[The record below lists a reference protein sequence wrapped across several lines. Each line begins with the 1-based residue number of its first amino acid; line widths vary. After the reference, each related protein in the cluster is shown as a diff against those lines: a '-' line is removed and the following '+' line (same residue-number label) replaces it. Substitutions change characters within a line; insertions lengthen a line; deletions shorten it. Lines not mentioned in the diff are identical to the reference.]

1 MPFKLN
7 INGNRPT
14 QTNWDQVTNLYNEHC
29 DANNATND
37 DDGCIYDFPANID
50 TFISSKVP
58 WKYQNAKM
66 NTVKNNGTNKEL
78 RMIRVWA
85 TMGGYVDD
93 LLEIP
98 EGGTVAG
105 AFEITGLY
113 YNDGNVILWD
123 PSTPP
128 EKAKLST
135 TWKDE
140 AADEDPPIDDAHLD
154 VMLFNVPR
162 TVFIGNKYGKQ
173 LPVQGTVRQV
183 LQTLYESGNVKRMY
197 SGLIRTLKE
206 ALKNSTTY
214 IMTGQRIGVTMSPER
229 AKWQK
234 KIKNIVGIQ
243 GTLNNMATGGGGN
256 RGRMSVYNDPIQI
269 ATESPANKAKAIDA
283 RRKNL
288 NAYIQ
293 NKFRNYQNVDLGQ
306 GLVLKA
312 EKPSATNTTWTN
324 ERLRSKKQWG
334 HMNFNTSVENM
345 INTYQW
351 KPINTYNESSGP
363 DPKQYQCTL
372 KNNFWKKDCPRYLKN
387 TRNAYLNKE
396 RKEVEKYSKNAAAIR
411 NVAVPKVSATEL
423 NTRKARNYFT
433 YRAVM
438 QREGISQ
445 SHHNK
450 ITPKPECTVNYYTG
464 SHPSNKN
471 NVYWNKNCP
480 ETIRKARVLRN
491 QDRRPAA
498 HPTKDIQKKK
508 KWWAWWK

>member
-14 QTNWDQVTNLYNEHC
+14 QTNWDEVTNLYKEHC
-29 DANNATND
+29 DANNATTND
-37 DDGCIYDFPANID
+37 DYGCIYDFPDNVD
-50 TFISSKVP
+50 TFVSSKVP
-58 WKYQNAKM
+58 WKYQNVKM
-66 NTVKNNGTNKEL
+66 NTVKNNGNNKEL

-85 TMGGYVDD
+85 SMGRFMED

-113 YNDGNVILWD
+113 YNDGKVILWD
-123 PSTPP
+123 PTKPP
-128 EKAKLST
+128 EKASLGT
-135 TWKDE
+135 RWTNE
-140 AADEDPPIDDAHLD
+140 AEEEVPLIDDAHLD
-154 VMLFNVPR
+154 VMLFRIPR
-162 TVFIGNKYGKQ
+162 TIFIGDEYGKQ
-173 LPVQGTVRQV
+173 ITVQGTVRQV
-183 LQTLYESGNVKRMY
+183 LQKIYESGLGVNY
-197 SGLIRTLKE
+197 SGLIRTLEE

-214 IMTGQRIGVTMSPER
+214 IITGKSIGVTMSPER

-234 KIKNIVGIQ
+234 KIKNIVGIE
-243 GTLNNMATGGGGN
+243 GTLNVMSYGAGQN
-256 RGRMSVYNDPIQI
+256 RGRMSVYNDPEQLK
-269 ATESPANKAKAIDA
+269 AESPANRAKAIDA
-283 RRKNL
+283 HRQNL

-293 NKFRNYQNVDLGQ
+293 NKFRNYKNVDLGQ

-312 EKPSATNTTWTN
+312 KKPSATNKTWTN
-324 ERLRSKKQWG
+324 KRLRSEKKWDQ
-334 HMNFNTSVENM
+334 MNFNTSVEKM
-345 INTYQW
+345 ISTYKW
-351 KPINTYNESSGP
+351 RPDKYEEHSGP

-387 TRNAYLNKE
+387 TRNVYLNKE
-396 RKEVEKYSKNAAAIR
+396 RKEVENYSKKAAAIR

-423 NTRKARNYFT
+423 NTKKARNFFT
-433 YRAVM
+433 YRAVRE
-438 QREGISQ
+438 REGISQ

-464 SHPSNKN
+464 PYPSNRN

-491 QDRRPAA
+491 QELSSRTS
-498 HPTKDIQKKK
+498 TKTNVDPQKKK
-508 KWWAWWK
+508 WYKPW

>member
-7 INGNRPT
+7 INGNRPM
-14 QTNWDQVTNLYNEHC
+14 QSNWDEVTNLYNEHC
-29 DANNATND
+29 DANAMND
-37 DDGCIYDFPANID
+37 DDGCIYDFPANIN

-58 WKYQNAKM
+58 WKYQNVKM
-66 NTVKNNGTNKEL
+66 NTVKNNGNNKKL

-85 TMGGYVDD
+85 SMGSYMED

-113 YNDGNVILWD
+113 YNDGKVILWD
-123 PSTPP
+123 PTQPP
-128 EKAKLST
+128 E
-135 TWKDE
+135 E
-140 AADEDPPIDDAHLD
+140 ASLGTRWREEANEEDPRIDDAHLD
-154 VMLFNVPR
+154 VMLFRMPR
-162 TVFIGNKYGKQ
+162 TIFIEDKYGKQ
-173 LPVQGTVRQV
+173 ITVQGTVRQV
-183 LQTLYESGNVKRMY
+183 LQTIYESGYLRENY
-197 SGLIRTLKE
+197 SGLIRTLEE
-206 ALKNSTTY
+206 ALENSTTY
-214 IMTGQRIGVTMSPER
+214 IITSKDIGVTMSPER
-229 AKWQK
+229 AKWQR
-234 KIKNIVGIQ
+234 KIKNIVGIE
-243 GTLNNMATGGGGN
+243 GTLNVMSYGAGQN
-256 RGRMSVYNDPIQI
+256 RGRVSVYNDPTEI
-269 ATESPANKAKAIDA
+269 ATESPANRSKAIDA
-283 RRKNL
+283 RRQNL

-293 NKFRNYQNVDLGQ
+293 NKFRNYKNVDLGQ

-312 EKPSATNTTWTN
+312 EKPSATNKTWTN

-345 INTYQW
+345 IDTYRW
-351 KPINTYNESSGP
+351 KPSKYNEHSGP
-363 DPKQYQCTL
+363 DPKQYECTL

-396 RKEVEKYSKNAAAIR
+396 RKEVENYSKKAAAIR
-411 NVAVPKVSATEL
+411 NVAVPKVSATGL
-423 NTRKARNYFT
+423 NTKKARNYFT

-464 SHPSNKN
+464 SHPSNRN

-491 QDRRPAA
+491 QELTSRTSAKP
-498 HPTKDIQKKK
+498 KDIIQKKK
-508 KWWAWWK
+508 WYELW